1 MNKAMKLG
9 ELESRV
15 CDSSFNLGTAGRNG
29 VFVSVSLVDKRGF
42 FRPCIGLGRRKLL
55 HQPISA
61 LTTFVYLCKEQ
72 STLTTHLNVLAVVV
86 VVVNI
91 FAKEDFL

>member
-29 VFVSVSLVDKRGF
+29 VFVSVSFAAGNTDQQLICEEVQ
-42 FRPCIGLGRRKLL
+42 ITL
-55 HQPISA
+55 S
-61 LTTFVYLCKEQ
+61 CKIEKKD
-72 STLTTHLNVLAVVV
+72 NV
-86 VVVNI
+86 
-91 FAKEDFL
+91 